1 MARELNAFFKARQ
14 KYSVDMSE
22 ASRIYGEQ
30 RALEFGTGS
39 RTFGRDD
46 ENLMETFCGQRER
59 DRKAAQDAARAERR
73 RTWGSRL
80 CHKL

>member
-30 RALEFGTGS
+30 RALEFGTGA
-39 RTFGRDD
+39 RPFGLDD
-46 ENLMETFCGQRER
+46 EHRMETYAGQKER
-59 DRKAAQDAARAERR
+59 DRKAAQEAAKAEYR
-73 RTWGSRL
+73 RTWGA
-80 CHKL
+80 